1 MSSTVASTKESVR
14 IIQRRGSVFLSRSD
28 GGGRIDFNSQG
39 SMDTTRLSGL
49 SGEGIETSTR
59 IGVRRPSVRGSSGGS
74 GINSEGRNVEGGS
87 ETGRSGEH
95 QAEEKDRDSTA
106 AAKIGNI
113 LAELP
118 LSKIKIA
125 IGKFLQN
132 EQNTIQIIMITINYR
147 RSFESDPVFA
157 VLRCCVVTAST
168 FYSTNVCARTVPCT
182 VDSTQKTRPRSGGSS
197 KFGIYRT
204 QTI

>member
-14 IIQRRGSVFLSRSD
+14 MMQRRGSVFLSRSD

-59 IGVRRPSVRGSSGGS
+59 IRMRRPSVRGSSGGS
-74 GINSEGRNVEGGS
+74 GINSEGRNVEGGTG
-87 ETGRSGEH
+87 TGRSGEH
-95 QAEEKDRDSTA
+95 RAEEKDRDSTA

-118 LSKIKIA
+118 LSKIKIV
-125 IGKFLQN
+125 IGKFMQI
-132 EQNTIQIIMITINYR
+132 EQNTIQIIMITINYS
-147 RSFESDPVFA
+147 RSSESDPVFA
-157 VLRCCVVTAST
+157 VLGCCVATASST
-168 FYSTNVCARTVPCT
+168 FYSTNVCARAVPCT
-182 VDSTQKTRPRSGGSS
+182 VDSTQKT
-197 KFGIYRT
+197 
-204 QTI
+204 